1 MSFNEIITSTLIFGG
16 AVVMA
21 LSLAKTR
28 EVLQLLRGRR
38 YIFSWRV
45 LTFLMVFFLIGY
57 GVSLLFV
64 LAGLIG
70 FLEILTGIIFLFG
83 ALFVYLVVRVGH
95 LTIDDLLKTT
105 ISKEAAETASRAKS
119 KFLANMSHELRT
131 PLNAIIGYSEL
142 LQEESGDLGYAE
154 LIPDL
159 EKIRT
164 AGKHLL
170 ALISDILDISKIE
183 AGKMPLDIEGF
194 NVQAMIDEVVTTIHP
209 LMEKNGNE
217 LNVQCAASLGI
228 MRADQ
233 TKVRQILFN
242 LLNNAAKFTEDGKIT
257 LAVTREL
264 NMQSGFWFRFRVS
277 DTGIGMTAEQMQY
290 LFQAFAQGD
299 SSITRKYGG
308 TGLGLAISF
317 HFCRMMGG
325 EIEVESKGGTGSTF
339 TVWLPA
345 EVAESGEG

>member
-1 MSFNEIITSTLIFGG
+1 MSFNEIITSTLICGG

-38 YIFSWRV
+38 YILSWRV

-70 FLEILTGIIFLFG
+70 FLEILTGVIFFFG
-83 ALFVYLVVRVGH
+83 ALFVYLVVRIGY